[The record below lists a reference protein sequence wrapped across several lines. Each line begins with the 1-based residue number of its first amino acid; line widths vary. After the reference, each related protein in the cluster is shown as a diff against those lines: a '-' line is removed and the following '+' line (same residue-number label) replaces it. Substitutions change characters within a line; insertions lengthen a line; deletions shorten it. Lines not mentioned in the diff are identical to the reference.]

1 MDLRHTWHNFNFE
14 FSVAEPSS
22 NDQAQSRVGPGL
34 VTPLTTRLH
43 LTVAAS
49 KYFNIGIKA
58 ATRRAT
64 KSLWDYTTSCSQTK
78 QQANPASKTL
88 LPCPH
93 TLLNKDSLTGLYK
106 YISMP
111 FGSLP
116 HTLLKKDQGRRK
128 LFYTGR
134 AIKDAKTNVKAE
146 FDIVQSMLKLRRS
159 ESFEKNDA
167 L

>member
-1 MDLRHTWHNFNFE
+1 MDLRRTWHNFNFE

-22 NDQAQSRVGPGL
+22 NAQAQSRVGPGL

-43 LTVAAS
+43 LTTAAS
-49 KYFNIGIKA
+49 TYFNIGIRA

-78 QQANPASKTL
+78 QQANPTSKTL

-93 TLLNKDSLTGLYK
+93 TLLNKDSPTELYK

-111 FGSLP
+111 FGSPP
-116 HTLLKKDQGRRK
+116 HTLLNKDQGQRK
-128 LFYTGR
+128 SFYTGR
-134 AIKDAKTNVKAE
+134 AINVQRQTLKQNSILCKAC
-146 FDIVQSMLKLRRS
+146 
-159 ESFEKNDA
+159 
-167 L
+167 